1 MNTSSLVSVIIPT
14 HNRAELVL
22 RAIKSVVQQ
31 TYTNLECIVVDDA
44 SNDSTE
50 ETVRSINDDRIIYLQ
65 HENKMHAAASRNTG
79 IKHARGDL
87 IAFLDDDDEWLPTKL
102 EKQVPFILGLPEKV
116 GMVYCWMDY
125 YDHTGKILREVHPTL
140 SGNIFKETLDKQPI
154 GNSSTLLVRSNVV
167 DDIGGLD
174 ESLQRSNDG
183 DFIRRVCQKYE
194 VDFIPEALVNIY
206 IEHGYKRITSEE
218 KQGIINAIRAETVK
232 FEKFETELKKNPKQR
247 SNIYTLI
254 GLNYS
259 KQRKWKLATKSY
271 LNALCI
277 FPLNKLLFKRILNSL
292 SIILNRKR

>member
-1 MNTSSLVSVIIPT
+1 MNINPLVSVIIPT
-14 HNRAELVL
+14 HNRANLLPRSINSVL
-22 RAIKSVVQQ
+22 SQ
-31 TYTNLECIVVDDA
+31 TYKNLECIVVDDG
-44 SNDSTE
+44 SNDNTHK
-50 ETVRSINDDRIIYLQ
+50 VVADIKDDRLIFLQ
-65 HENKMHAAASRNTG
+65 HDKNKNASVARNTG
-79 IKHARGDL
+79 IKHAKGDL

-102 EKQVPFILGLPEKV
+102 EKQVPLIQSLTPDV

-125 YDHTGKILREVHPTL
+125 YDKNGKLISEVHPTL
-140 SGNIFKETLDKQPI
+140 RGYIFPNVLDAQ
-154 GNSSTLLVRSNVV
+154 R
-167 DDIGGLD
+167 IGGCPTLIVRREVIDLIGGFD